1 MSIHRTNR
9 APGHGRA
16 TAAAAAS
23 LGLLLAAGTL
33 LTACETEAFAD
44 TGPITTEHR
53 PVDGAHAVDLRTS
66 GDLTITTGATPELTI
81 TAARTTLGYLTST
94 VQDGTVVLDS
104 RSGHDARGDIRYEL
118 TLPTVDGVL
127 IAGSGSAHGT
137 VEADGS

>member
-16 TAAAAAS
+16 TAAAAPS

-66 GDLTITTGATPELTI
+66 GDLTITTGAPPQLTI
-81 TAARTTLGYLTST
+81 PAARTRRGYLTALD
-94 VQDGTVVLDS
+94 QDGTVVRNS
-104 RSGHDARGDIRYEL
+104 RS
-118 TLPTVDGVL
+118 
-127 IAGSGSAHGT
+127 
-137 VEADGS
+137 